1 MMVTNRG
8 RKSCYGCPDATGLVP
23 IEDTVK
29 KFQWGA
35 FLRSVCIRIGDYA
48 HASSRVTNAFK
59 KRLTETITTL
69 TVGVVGVRRIA
80 SEFADIWSTL
90 LADVK
95 HVAPADRLFQK
106 TTKAG
111 QLNISTF
118 MLFLTDP
125 KCHVRIVHGPRNHFP
140 NTMFSGVLLWTLIQV
155 LLRNMRSRY
164 ALWRQKTPL
173 TNGQVQE
180 AKTHCRKIG
189 EAWLRLVWKSTRWV
203 HWTVAHCGAVLQKY
217 RKLCVFGSIRA
228 EHRHKPFK
236 LAVKNSMRGWCL
248 RRPCVSRRGLTHVL
262 NMETLD
268 VGLPHRAA
276 RQSLALGKATRD
288 RRKRHCMYA

>member
-1 MMVTNRG
+1 MG
-8 RKSCYGCPDATGLVP
+8 LPHATGLVP
-23 IEDTVK
+23 IEGTLNK
-29 KFQWGA
+29 IQWGA

-48 HASSRVTNAFK
+48 HAGCRVTNAFK

-95 HVAPADRLFQK
+95 HVAPADGLFQK

-111 QLNISTF
+111 QFDISTS

-125 KCHVRIVHGPRNHFP
+125 KYHVRIVHGLGNHFP
-140 NTMFSGVLLWTLIQV
+140 NTMFAGVLLWTLIEV
-155 LLRNMRSRY
+155 LQRNIRSLH

-173 TNGQVQE
+173 TNGHVQE

-189 EAWLRLVWKSTRWV
+189 EAWLRLGWKSTPWV

-217 RKLCVFGSIRA
+217 RNLYVFSSIPA
-228 EHRHKPFK
+228 EHMQ
-236 LAVKNSMRGWCL
+236 A
-248 RRPCVSRRGLTHVL
+248 
-262 NMETLD
+262 
-268 VGLPHRAA
+268 
-276 RQSLALGKATRD
+276 
-288 RRKRHCMYA
+288 